1 MPGTDE
7 LRRLDNLKTWIAQH
21 SSIKQ
26 NRQILMTSRG
36 KQVKLQT
43 LLTEV
48 FLSLMRYLKV
58 GRTLTESQ
66 KEIFVY
72 DRDLLAASPDGSSG
86 KVAPSTVVPEPFIPL
101 DPPDAVADE
110 RNLQAWQK
118 LFKNRRIWTID
129 LSKNCK
135 EMGKQVLKHD
145 AEATVIQRA
154 TAIAVENIKQHVAM
168 LHQKYE
174 DTMGWADDALRDHA
188 MLLDKWETS
197 LARLSAI
204 KAKPQLR
211 KFVNQNSAR
220 LEKPLPADP
229 EGFTLQHLVDVGEI
243 RSAAAKAKAVSQR
256 LRRDVSSL
264 NLAYEEITKNSTD
277 MIENFSQTFTSPVN
291 DIAYTSTGLIEETE
305 AIVKKISSDY
315 ENSLTYP
322 DTTKSITAISKT
334 ALLHSRNFLP
344 SLLDTTAD
352 LDQLLRSTIQRKNHI
367 SGSAISYMQR
377 ISQIESSLAN
387 IQPRLQALD
396 IGDDAGAV
404 FDLIGFVDALPLIY
418 GSLII
423 ELVRRKEWSEKMTA
437 DSSTLAEEMA
447 AHKEEEER
455 RRKKWLKSVADF
467 LTSDSLNSKAMGIE
481 VNLKPHEQT
490 LPDVSREDISD
501 YITNLQDLGAYD
513 EILKGLI
520 EMRENLDAPSKQQV
534 RRTNAFKNGSIHEAS
549 FGRNSLL
556 LRGDDDLLRS
566 LQSDKTKLEDR
577 LKGSESRIRKLEDL
591 LHRQSQIAR
600 PTSGH
605 SLGPGSGQGIQR
617 HSTSPV
623 LNHVSSSP
631 KAQDNL
637 SRRSSVSSRRF
648 SGNYGV
654 EEKALAQRIVR
665 LEADLMAERAK
676 SAQLQESN
684 STQARLHDD
693 LRRQVGEAASTQKDL
708 MDNFK
713 ARQHEFDAERRNLQE
728 EKEILEKELDRL
740 ASSHDNARIG
750 FDDRAREL
758 DEELERVRRESAE
771 EVQKAQ
777 GQIDFLKNDY
787 TMQREKANKL
797 ERQIQ
802 QQEQERAD
810 LENKLSALESDIKDR
825 DNIQEDYQRALQT
838 SHLHLAAEEF
848 GSQRFDLLV
857 KAIELLAEKSAN
869 HVNELK
875 QTLERLR
882 TENTLLENKRQA
894 QDEEISNLTDC
905 LAQGEQEILSMRT
918 DMAAHNALRS
928 SLQNELEG
936 QRKELQ
942 DLRSKIASGE
952 TGSETLKARLVE
964 EENKVHSI
972 TSELASTTAR
982 AELLGKALN
991 EKTAYIESIQA
1002 SHSAADSRS
1011 DVRARRAQELSTMLF
1026 SQVNRLVRLLE
1037 QIGFTV
1043 TKGENGMT
1051 VQRTPK
1057 TSSTST
1063 LLIDQSQSMGRSLSS
1078 PLPTKSEEPTAPKYI
1093 HWALSPTIIDENQS
1107 YDAFMRE
1114 IHSFDLTT
1122 FTEAITK
1129 RIKESD
1135 HTARKW
1141 QREAKA
1147 YRDKAH
1153 RFALEAHEK
1162 IAYRSFKDGD
1172 LALFLP
1178 TRNQATR
1185 PWAAFNVGAPHYFL
1199 REQDSHRLQS
1209 RDWLLARIS
1218 KVEERVVDLSKSING
1233 VRPPSSQGQR
1243 RNSLASTSDGG
1254 ASIDDENP
1262 FELSDGLR
1270 WYLLDAV
1277 EEKPG
1282 APSTPGL
1289 GKSTVASA
1297 NVAASGNI
1305 GRKRPE
1311 EGNMVSRTLAKSLD
1325 SRRGSAGSRK
1335 SLVGASTSPVV
1346 AAGSI
1351 PEDTVEAGGAGAVAE
1366 VAKVQDD
1373 GKPVQSTGP
1382 FEAEVRQDLLWGP

>member
-1 MPGTDE
+1 MRCMKVG
-7 LRRLDNLKTWIAQH
+7 R
-21 SSIKQ
+21 
-26 NRQILMTSRG
+26 
-36 KQVKLQT
+36 
-43 LLTEV
+43 LLTE
-48 FLSLMRYLKV
+48 L
-58 GRTLTESQ
+58 Q

-72 DRDLLAASPDGSSG
+72 DRELLGASLDGSSRT
-86 KVAPSTVVPEPFIPL
+86 VAPATTVPEPFIPL

-118 LFKNRRIWTID
+118 LFKNRRAWAID

-174 DTMGWADDALRDHA
+174 DTMSWADDTLRDHA
-188 MLLDKWETS
+188 LLLDKWETS
-197 LARLSAI
+197 LGKLSMV
-204 KAKPQLR
+204 KAKPQLGT
-211 KFVNQNSAR
+211 FINLSHTR
-220 LEKPLPADP
+220 LEKLLLAKP

-243 RSAAAKAKAVSQR
+243 RSAAAKAKVVSQR
-256 LRRDVSSL
+256 LKRDVSSL
-264 NLAYEEITKNSTD
+264 NLAYDEITKNSTD
-277 MIENFSQTFTSPVN
+277 MIENFSQAFTSPVN
-291 DIAYTSTGLIEETE
+291 DVADTSISLIEETE

-344 SLLDTTAD
+344 SLLDTTAEI
-352 LDQLLRSTIQRKNHI
+352 DQLLRSTIQRKNHI

-377 ISQIESSLAN
+377 ISKIESSLAN
-387 IQPRLQALD
+387 IQPQLQALD
-396 IGDDAGAV
+396 IGDEAGAV
-404 FDLIGFVDALPLIY
+404 FNLIGSVDALPLIY
-418 GSLII
+418 GSLLI
-423 ELVRRKEWSEKMTA
+423 ELVRRKEWSEKMTT

-447 AHKEEEER
+447 VHKEEEER

-481 VNLKPHEQT
+481 VNLKPHEQA
-490 LPDVSREDISD
+490 LPHTSRDDISD

-513 EILKGLI
+513 EILKDLT
-520 EMRENLDAPSKQQV
+520 EMRDNLDAPSKQQV

-566 LQSDKTKLEDR
+566 LQSDKAKLEDR

-654 EEKALAQRIVR
+654 EDKALAQRIVR
-665 LEADLMAERAK
+665 LEADLMAERTK
-676 SAQLQESN
+676 SAQLQES
-684 STQARLHDD
+684 SSMQARLHDD
-693 LRRQVGEAASTQKDL
+693 LRKQVGEAASTKKDL

-713 ARQHEFDAERRNLQE
+713 AQQHEFDAERRNLQE
-728 EKEILEKELDRL
+728 EKEILEKEIDRI
-740 ASSHDNARIG
+740 ASSHDHARAG
-750 FDDRAREL
+750 LDERAREL
-758 DEELERVRRESAE
+758 DEELEKVKKEAAE
-771 EVQKAQ
+771 EVQKAR
-777 GQIDFLKNDY
+777 GQIDFLKSDY
-787 TMQREKANKL
+787 TMQRDNSNKL
-797 ERQIQ
+797 ERQVR
-802 QQEQERAD
+802 QQEQEKAD
-810 LENKLSALESDIKDR
+810 LENKLSVLQSNIKDR
-825 DNIQEDYQRALQT
+825 DNIQEHYQRALQA
-838 SHLHLAAEEF
+838 SHLHLASEEF
-848 GSQRFDLLV
+848 GSERFDLLV
-857 KAIELLAEKSAN
+857 KAIEVLAEKSAN
-869 HVNELK
+869 HVDELK
-875 QTLERLR
+875 QTLEILR
-882 TENTLLENKRQA
+882 ADNALLENRSQA
-894 QDEEISNLTDC
+894 QDEEISNLNDH

-918 DMAAHNALRS
+918 DVAAHNALRG
-928 SLQNELEG
+928 SLQIELEG

-942 DLRSKIASGE
+942 KLRTKIASGE
-952 TGSETLKARLVE
+952 TGSEALKGRLVE
-964 EENKVHSI
+964 EENKLHSI
-972 TSELASTTAR
+972 TGELASTAAR
-982 AELLGKALN
+982 VELLESALH
-991 EKTAYIESIQA
+991 EKIAYIESLQA
-1002 SHSAADSRS
+1002 SHSAADSRN
-1011 DVRARRAQELSTMLF
+1011 DVRARRALELSTRLF
-1026 SQVNRLVRLLE
+1026 SQVDRLVRLLE

-1063 LLIDQSQSMGRSLSS
+1063 LLIDQSQSMARSLSS
-1078 PLPTKSEEPTAPKYI
+1078 PLPTKPEEQTTPKYI
-1093 HWALSPTIIDENQS
+1093 HWALSPTINAETQS

-1114 IHSFDLTT
+1114 IQSFDLTT

-1199 REQDSHRLQS
+1199 REHDSHRLQS

-1305 GRKRPE
+1305 GRKRPD
-1311 EGNMVSRTLAKSLD
+1311 EGNTVSRTLAKSLD
-1325 SRRGSAGSRK
+1325 SRRGSGGSRK
-1335 SLVGASTSPVV
+1335 SLVGAATSPVV
-1346 AAGSI
+1346 ATVLI
-1351 PEDTVEAGGAGAVAE
+1351 PEDTTGASGADAVAE
-1366 VAKVQDD
+1366 AARVQDD

-1382 FEAEVRQDLLWGP
+1382 FEDEVRQDLLWGP